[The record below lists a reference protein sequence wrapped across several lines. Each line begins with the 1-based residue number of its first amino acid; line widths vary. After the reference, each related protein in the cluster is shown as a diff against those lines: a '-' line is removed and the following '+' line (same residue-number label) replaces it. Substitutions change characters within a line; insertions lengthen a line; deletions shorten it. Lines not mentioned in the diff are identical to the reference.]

1 MHNRGGLVHPK
12 FHVALLIVSL
22 LLLSG
27 AITSLSSQRV
37 FAPTIKTVRSSEAG
51 YKVDY
56 TNRTGLNVEGIIGFW
71 TVPIIR
77 PPNASDVSLV
87 FESLTVG
94 AGDNYISIGTSQF
107 AESNGTVKYR
117 AFYANLP
124 ENSSTSPVRIT
135 DLNGFVGPGTSVG
148 ALISKIASGSWEI
161 DMITDQTSFSLTLPH
176 SSNLHVA
183 QWLVQSLTDGSL
195 PLANFNFVSFDHANA
210 TINGVNSRLNQLDN
224 ERVRLFDLSN
234 SCNLADPESITAS
247 GDGFTVD
254 FIRSAPPCPVPQA
267 QPQVQTQNQTK
278 PPPVIND
285 SLTILLAA
293 GGFLVAGVVITILSA
308 ALISAKRKNMPS
320 GSTTPVLTSMNAFC
334 KKCSSTLKPNAR
346 FCENCGQAVL

>member
-183 QWLVQSLTDGSL
+183 QWLVQSLTDGSV

-210 TINGVNSRLNQLDN
+210 TINGVNSRLNQFDN

-254 FIRSAPPCPVPQA
+254 FVRSAPPCPVPQA
-267 QPQVQTQNQTK
+267 PPQSQTQNQT
-278 PPPVIND
+278 PARTVND
-285 SLTILLAA
+285 SLTILLAI
-293 GGFLVAGVVITILSA
+293 GGFLVAGVVITILSV
-308 ALISAKRKNMPS
+308 ALVSARRK
-320 GSTTPVLTSMNAFC
+320 STWTRATSPPLMVMNVLC
-334 KKCSSTLKPNAR
+334 KKCGSTLKPDAR
-346 FCENCGQAVL
+346 FCDNCGQTVL